1 MGDSARRKGRQP
13 EVWWRREGNPRR
25 GFRYIGANGREL
37 TSEATL
43 ARIRALVIP
52 PAWTDVHISPD
63 PDRKVQVWG
72 FDAAGRKQYRYSAGH
87 VERQDRKKWR
97 RVLHVADALPELR
110 AVTNRHLKRR
120 GLDRERVL
128 ATIVRLICRAYFR
141 AGSERYAVANRTFGI
156 CTLRKSH
163 VSVHGHNLV
172 FSYSGKRS
180 LDQRQVVAA
189 TPLVE
194 IIEELLELPGR
205 RLFQFIADEDALAA
219 GNGRGR
225 VRRVTRKAKPAARRN
240 GRRSTLPASAVRS
253 VSAQHVNRYLRD
265 VLGER
270 FTSKDLRT
278 FGGTVRA
285 ATILA
290 DLGPPRSDTEAKRNI
305 ALACKLV
312 AAELGNTPAI
322 CRKAYIHPAV
332 LEQYALGRTI
342 ETHAR
347 RSRRQQ
353 VPDEEREGYYPEE
366 VALIRFL
373 QRYG

>member
-1 MGDSARRKGRQP
+1 MAESRRRNGTGP
-13 EVWWRREGNPRR
+13 EVWWRREGNARR

-87 VERQDRKKWR
+87 VQRQDRKKWR
-97 RVLHVADALPELR
+97 RVLQVADALPTLR
-110 AVTNRHLKRR
+110 AATNRHLKRP
-120 GLDRERVL
+120 GLDREKVL
-128 ATIVRLICRAYFR
+128 ATVVRLICRAYFR

-156 CTLRKSH
+156 CTLRKKH
-163 VSVHGHNLV
+163 VDVNGRNLV
-172 FSYSGKRS
+172 FTYTGKRS

-194 IIEELLELPGR
+194 IIEDLLELPGS
-205 RLFQFIADEDALAA
+205 RLFQFVADEEAALN
-219 GNGRGR
+219 GNGRPE
-225 VRRVTRKAKPAARRN
+225 RKAHSKRSGRKRRMQVKP
-240 GRRSTLPASAVRS
+240 SAVRS
-253 VSAQHVNRYLRD
+253 VTAQHVNRYIGD
-265 VLGER
+265 VLGQR

-290 DLGPPRSDTEAKRNI
+290 DLGPARTETEAKRNI

-312 AAELGNTPAI
+312 AAELGNTPTI

-332 LEQYALGRTI
+332 LEQYAQGRTV

-347 RSRRQQ
+347 RRRGQA

-373 QRYG
+373 ERYG

>member
-1 MGDSARRKGRQP
+1 MTGKRTRRDPRR
-13 EVWWRREGNPRR
+13 EAWWRREGDAKR
-25 GFRYIGANGREL
+25 GFRYIGVNGREL
-37 TSEATL
+37 TSEAAL
-43 ARIRALVIP
+43 GRIRALVIP
-52 PAWTDVHISPD
+52 PAWTEVHIAPD
-63 PDRKVQVWG
+63 PERKIQVWG
-72 FDAAGRKQYRYSAGH
+72 YDAAGRKQYRYSHGH
-87 VERQDRKKWR
+87 VARQDRKKWR
-97 RVLHVADALPELR
+97 RVLHVADALPQLR
-110 AVTNRHLKRR
+110 AATNRHLKRR
-120 GLDRERVL
+120 TLDREKVL
-128 ATIVRLICRAYFR
+128 ATVVRLITRAYFR
-141 AGSERYAVANRTFGI
+141 AGSERYAVSNRTFGI
-156 CTLRKSH
+156 CTLRKKH
-163 VSVHGHNLV
+163 VSVHGHTLV
-172 FSYSGKRS
+172 FSYKGKRS

-194 IIEELLELPGR
+194 IIEELLELPGA
-205 RLFQFIADEDALAA
+205 RLFQYIAED
-219 GNGRGR
+219 GGENGAPRSTRRVPPRKRGR
-225 VRRVTRKAKPAARRN
+225 SRTGIP
-240 GRRSTLPASAVRS
+240 PSAVRT
-253 VSAQHVNRYLRD
+253 VTAQHVNRYLRE

-290 DLGPPRSDTEAKRNI
+290 DLGPPRSEAEAKRNI

-322 CRKAYIHPAV
+322 SRKAYIHPAV
-332 LEQYALGRTI
+332 LEQYAQRRTI

-347 RSRRQQ
+347 RARR

>member
-1 MGDSARRKGRQP
+1 MADSGGSNGSRP
-13 EVWWRREGNPRR
+13 DSWWRRVGDPRR

-37 TSEATL
+37 TSDATL
-43 ARIRALVIP
+43 ARIRGLVIP
-52 PAWTDVHISPD
+52 PAWNGVHISPD

-87 VERQDRKKWR
+87 VRRQDRKKWR
-97 RVLHVADALPELR
+97 RVLQVADALPRLR
-110 AVTNRHLKRR
+110 AMTNRDLRR
-120 GLDRERVL
+120 GGLGREKVL
-128 ATIVRLICRAYFR
+128 ATVVRLMCRAYFR

-156 CTLRKSH
+156 CTLRKAH
-163 VSVHGHNLV
+163 VRVRGRNLV
-172 FSYSGKRS
+172 FTYTGKRS

-205 RLFQFIADEDALAA
+205 RLFQFVADDEVGCNGTGGSARGARSKQREA
-219 GNGRGR
+219 GG
-225 VRRVTRKAKPAARRN
+225 
-240 GRRSTLPASAVRS
+240 GRRGSVPSVAVRS
-253 VSAQHVNRYLRD
+253 VTAQHVNRYLGE

-290 DLGPPRSDTEAKRNI
+290 DLGPPRSDAEAKRNI

-332 LEQYALGRTI
+332 LEQYARGRTV

-347 RSRRQQ
+347 RRRQA

-373 QRYG
+373 ERYG